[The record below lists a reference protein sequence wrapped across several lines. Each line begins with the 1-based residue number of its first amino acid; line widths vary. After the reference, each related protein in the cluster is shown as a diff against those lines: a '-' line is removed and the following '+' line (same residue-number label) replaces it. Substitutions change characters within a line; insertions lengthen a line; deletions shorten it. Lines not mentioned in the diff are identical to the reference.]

1 MLNLLTFI
9 VGIVGIFLIA
19 RYNKSNKLF
28 WLLVISMMSGF
39 VGGTIAVNIKDS
51 KKVNVESV
59 SQNMTQCNMPI
70 AQFMIPT
77 NNEETV
83 VPSVE
88 TPIVV
93 YKTTVEKSLRKTLNT
108 MFLYH
113 DGLIPF
119 IFDSS

>member
-9 VGIVGIFLIA
+9 IGMVGIFLIA

-28 WLLVISMMSGF
+28 WSLVISMMAGF
-39 VGGTIAVNIKDS
+39 VGGSIAANMKSD
-51 KKVNVESV
+51 KKVNVECV
-59 SQNMTQCNMPI
+59 SQNMTSCNMPI
-70 AQFMIPT
+70 AQFMVPT
-77 NNEETV
+77 NNEEI

-88 TPIVV
+88 THTVV
-93 YKTTVEKSLRKTLNT
+93 YNATVEKPLRKTLNT

-113 DGLIPF
+113 DGLVPF

>member
-9 VGIVGIFLIA
+9 IGMVGIFLIA

-28 WLLVISMMSGF
+28 WSLVISMMAGF
-39 VGGTIAVNIKDS
+39 VGGSIAANMKSD

-59 SQNMTQCNMPI
+59 SQNMTLCNMPI
-70 AQFMIPT
+70 AQFMVPT
-77 NNEETV
+77 NNEEI

-88 TPIVV
+88 TRTVV
-93 YKTTVEKSLRKTLNT
+93 YNTTVEKPLRKTLNT

-113 DGLIPF
+113 DGLVPF

>member
-9 VGIVGIFLIA
+9 IGMVGIFLIA

-28 WLLVISMMSGF
+28 WSLVISMMAGF
-39 VGGTIAVNIKDS
+39 VGGSIAANMKSD

-59 SQNMTQCNMPI
+59 SQNMTLCNMPI
-70 AQFMIPT
+70 AQFMVPT
-77 NNEETV
+77 NNEEI

-88 TPIVV
+88 TRTVV
-93 YKTTVEKSLRKTLNT
+93 YNTAVEKPLRKTLNT
-108 MFLYH
+108 TFLYH
-113 DGLIPF
+113 DGLVPF